1 MNFPSNITIHD
12 DKESFLKTRIDSLE
26 LPLDIFNVLIQNNI
40 RTVRGLINKT
50 NLELKREFGFKDSQ
64 LDIIAGSLSELSVS
78 IILESRKRKV
88 WSQESSSQ
96 DEGKD
101 EINNIVSGNVP
112 SKGYEEIATSFAN
125 HFGIEED
132 ILIGQSRKKE
142 IVRMRDIMVYVL
154 REYGNLSFPVIAKII
169 GNRDHTTVIHS
180 FRKMEKVKTSFKDF
194 EDEFHDLIFKSK
206 EIKERKDQI
215 EKLLIDQLALS
226 LEKIEQHKIKTLT
239 QVNISERNLQIL
251 ESYRQGLTL
260 DNIGKIHGVTRE
272 RVRQIIART
281 VKQIAFNES
290 ISTGEKID
298 FQDQLNEEKKIRNDA
313 ISSNKPVKEPKKYVR
328 RYEWSLYYQSCKI
341 CGTTDVPHFK
351 TGLCEECGNK
361 SIIGEAREKIIQEHG
376 HKCDLCDIL
385 RDKALEEYG
394 RDFYLSRKVKSVL
407 CRKCFLETTGKALG
421 GIRKNK
427 WRMFYN

>member
-1 MNFPSNITIHD
+1 MNFPSNITLND

-26 LPLDIFNVLIQNNI
+26 LPLGIFNVLIQNSI
-40 RTVRGLINKT
+40 RTVGGLINKT
-50 NLELKREFGFKDSQ
+50 NLELKKEFGFKESQ
-64 LDIIAGSLSELSVS
+64 LDIIAGSLSELSIS
-78 IILESRKRKV
+78 IILESRKRQV
-88 WSQESSSQ
+88 VFQESSSQ
-96 DEGKD
+96 HESKT
-101 EINNIVSGNVP
+101 EISNIVSDNVH

-132 ILIGQSRKKE
+132 VLIGQSRKKE

-154 REYGNLSFPVIAKII
+154 REYGNLSFPVIAKIV

-180 FRKMEKVKTSFKDF
+180 FRKMEKAKKSFKDF
-194 EDEFHDLIFKSK
+194 EDEFHNLILKSK

-226 LEKIEQHKIKTLT
+226 LESMEQHEIKTLT
-239 QVNISERNLQIL
+239 QVDISERNLQIL

-260 DNIGKIHGVTRE
+260 DNIGKIHNVTRE
-272 RVRQIIART
+272 RVRQIIVRT
-281 VKQIAFNES
+281 IKQIAFNES
-290 ISTGEKID
+290 ISTGIKID
-298 FQDQLNEEKKIRNDA
+298 FENLLNEEKKIRNDA
-313 ISSNKPVKEPKKYVR
+313 ISSNKQVKEPKKYVR
-328 RYEWSLYYQSCKI
+328 KYEWSLYYESCKM
-341 CGTTDVPHFK
+341 CGTIHIPHFK

-361 SIIGEAREKIIQEHG
+361 SITGEAREKIVEEHA
-376 HKCDLCDIL
+376 HKCDLCDIS

-407 CRKCFLETTGKALG
+407 CRKCFLETTGKVLG